1 MNKKFVAYIIV
12 PAVVLSFF
20 GIGVASAHGWFG
32 FGNVTPE
39 EIATRQESIFEHKAD
54 ILGLGVDQIKDFW
67 AEGKTFQE
75 IIEESGLSNEE
86 IKDRMRELKQARLE
100 ERLQVLIDQGV
111 ISQSQADL
119 RLESI
124 NERIE
129 AGSFG
134 EKKFHGGY
142 RHSF

>member
-1 MNKKFVAYIIV
+1 MNKKLAAYIIV
-12 PAVVLSFF
+12 PALALSFLGV
-20 GIGVASAHGWFG
+20 GIASAHGWFG
-32 FGNVTPE
+32 FDNATPE
-39 EIATRQESIFEHKAD
+39 EIATRQESMFEHKAD
-54 ILGLGVDQIKDFW
+54 ILGLSVDQIKDFW

-75 IIEESGLSNEE
+75 IIEESGITEEE
-86 IKDRMRELKQARLE
+86 IKDRMRELKQTRLE
-100 ERLQVLIDQGV
+100 ERLQTLVDQGV
-111 ISQSQADL
+111 ITQSQADR

-129 AGSFG
+129 SGSFG